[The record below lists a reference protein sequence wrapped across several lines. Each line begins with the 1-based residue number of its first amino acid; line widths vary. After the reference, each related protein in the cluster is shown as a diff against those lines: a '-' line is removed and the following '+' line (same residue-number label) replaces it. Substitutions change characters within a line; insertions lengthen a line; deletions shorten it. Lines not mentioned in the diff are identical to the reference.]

1 MTLYEFLKFVHVLL
15 AIVAVGF
22 NASYGIWIARAAK
35 EPEHELHV
43 LRGIKFLDDRI
54 ANPAYALLLVV
65 GIALVVVGDWKI
77 TTFWILTS
85 LVLYVVT
92 TIVAAALYS
101 PTLRRQIALLEAG
114 RGKTDEY
121 AGLSKRA
128 GMLGGVLGALVVSIV
143 FLMVTKPTL

>member
-43 LRGIKFLDDRI
+43 LKGVKFLDDRI
-54 ANPAYALLLVV
+54 ANPAYGLLLVV
-65 GIALVVVGDWKI
+65 GIALVVVGDWDF
-77 TTFWILTS
+77 TAFWILAS
-85 LVLYVVT
+85 LILYFVT
-92 TIVAAALYS
+92 TAVAALLYS

-114 RGKTDEY
+114 RGRGDQY
-121 AGLSKRA
+121 AALSKRA
-128 GMLGGVLGALVVSIV
+128 GALGGLLGLLVVSIV

>member
-22 NASYGIWIARAAK
+22 NASYGIWVARAAK

-54 ANPAYALLLVV
+54 ANPAYGLLLVV
-65 GIALVVVGDWKI
+65 GIALVFVGDWEL
-77 TTFWILTS
+77 TTFWILAS

-92 TIVAAALYS
+92 TLVAMLLYS
-101 PTLRRQIALLEAG
+101 PALRQQIALLEGG
-114 RGKTDEY
+114 RGRTDEY
-121 AGLSKRA
+121 EALSKRA
-128 GMLGGVLGALVVSIV
+128 GLLGAILGALVVTIV

>member
-15 AIVAVGF
+15 AIIAVGF

-43 LRGIKFLDDRI
+43 LRGIKFIDDRI
-54 ANPAYALLLVV
+54 ANPAYGLLLVI
-65 GIALVVVGDWKI
+65 GIALVFVGDWEI

-85 LVLYVVT
+85 LILYAVVT
-92 TIVAAALYS
+92 VLAITTYS
-101 PTLRRQIALLEAG
+101 PALRQQIALLEAG
-114 RGKTDEY
+114 RGKSDEY
-121 AGLSKRA
+121 AALSKRA
-128 GMLGGVLGALVVSIV
+128 GMVGGLMGALVVAIV

>member
-65 GIALVVVGDWKI
+65 GISLVFVGDWEL

-85 LVLYVVT
+85 LILFVVT
-92 TIVAAALYS
+92 ALVAALLYS
-101 PTLRRQIALLEAG
+101 PALRQQIALLEAG
-114 RGKTDEY
+114 RGRTDEY
-121 AGLSKRA
+121 AALSKRS
-128 GMLGGVLGALVVSIV
+128 GILGGIMGALVVVIV

>member
-54 ANPAYALLLVV
+54 ANPAYALLLVIGV
-65 GIALVVVGDWKI
+65 SLVFVGDWEI

-85 LVLYVVT
+85 LILYVVVT
-92 TIVAAALYS
+92 VVAAALYS

-114 RGKTDEY
+114 EGGTGEY
-121 AGLSKRA
+121 AALSRRA
-128 GMLGGVLGALVVSIV
+128 GILGAVLGALVVSIV